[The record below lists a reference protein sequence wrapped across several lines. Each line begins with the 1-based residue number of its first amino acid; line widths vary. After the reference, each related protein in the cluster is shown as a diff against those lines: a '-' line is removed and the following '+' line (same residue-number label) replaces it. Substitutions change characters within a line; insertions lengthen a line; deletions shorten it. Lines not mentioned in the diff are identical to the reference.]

1 MERESILMKDN
12 KNKNKKAFT
21 LIELLAI
28 IVILAIIAVITVP
41 VMLNVIENAK
51 KGAAIDSA
59 YGYKDAV
66 YKSFL
71 AELSDDTTKVLP
83 EGTYSLNN
91 AGKLVRNNPLSELN
105 VNVSGTT
112 PSDGWMEFTKG
123 EAKAYSLRFG
133 DYVVTK
139 YSDTKAEAVKNG
151 EIAENAVDR
160 ENRLET
166 ERQTNAITTAKN
178 AILSETGTTEIRDIT
193 DGWVAF
199 IDGSLKAYSIR
210 VTEGEY
216 TYIVT
221 DLDVNSDNSNAD
233 ASRVTTD
240 LASKTSTEQLIINY
254 YSDQVATEV
263 GTYIAS
269 LATETQGFTK
279 DEGKKVSELTTAVPT
294 GMDGDSWIF
303 YDNTSSSITDYSIK
317 MTKGGYVFVVN
328 CTAGT
333 VSDPVYNGT
342 ITTPQKKPASFADD
356 SWSDIVTNLST
367 NRNFYPLGSTKIIS
381 FDRDGDS
388 TNEYYKL
395 RLVNTSPCSSSTATS
410 KTSCGVVIEF
420 VTLIGTHN
428 MNATANGTT
437 TLGDG
442 NVGGWKE
449 TAMRRYLNTDT
460 GNIYSKLPSDLQNVI
475 IGTAPIV
482 SGSGSGG
489 VSDDVVVI
497 EDAEHPENNF
507 YGDKLYLLSG
517 REVGFD
523 LSYDNKRAATDTNI
537 LKYYEENNSNN
548 SRKKYSTTTSAGV
561 DSSAAWYWLRSA
573 YSSNANSFYRV
584 NDDGTNGNSYARNGG
599 GVAPAFRILD

>member
-1 MERESILMKDN
+1 MFKKKNKNN
-12 KNKNKKAFT
+12 KNKTAFT

-41 VMLNVIENAK
+41 IILNIIENAK

-91 AGKLVRNNPLSELN
+91 TGKLVRNNPLSELN

-166 ERQTNAITTAKN
+166 ERQMNAITTAKN

-294 GMDGDSWIF
+294 GMDVDSWIF

-342 ITTPQKKPASFADD
+342 ITTPQ
-356 SWSDIVTNLST
+356 
-367 NRNFYPLGSTKIIS
+367 
-381 FDRDGDS
+381 
-388 TNEYYKL
+388 
-395 RLVNTSPCSSSTATS
+395 
-410 KTSCGVVIEF
+410 
-420 VTLIGTHN
+420 
-428 MNATANGTT
+428 
-437 TLGDG
+437 
-442 NVGGWKE
+442 
-449 TAMRRYLNTDT
+449 
-460 GNIYSKLPSDLQNVI
+460 
-475 IGTAPIV
+475 
-482 SGSGSGG
+482 
-489 VSDDVVVI
+489 
-497 EDAEHPENNF
+497 
-507 YGDKLYLLSG
+507 
-517 REVGFD
+517 
-523 LSYDNKRAATDTNI
+523 
-537 LKYYEENNSNN
+537 
-548 SRKKYSTTTSAGV
+548 
-561 DSSAAWYWLRSA
+561 
-573 YSSNANSFYRV
+573 
-584 NDDGTNGNSYARNGG
+584 
-599 GVAPAFRILD
+599 